1 LKQAGYSRP
10 GAIERDRCAS
20 TRSSSIVYEFV
31 VRYSEEIA
39 REAVRRFIARRLRE
53 LFDLKVCVAVVGTIG
68 YLCWLVWTGNRSW
81 WVGSIAAVVVLIPA
95 GLVAV
100 YAAHWRDTVGRIRQ
114 MQVPMARFT
123 LNDAELSM
131 ASELGSATIPWPLIV
146 EIWEFPGL
154 WLLLLSRS
162 YFVTLPTDGVPAPAL
177 EFMRAKMVT
186 QQHAAQST
194 TS

>member
-1 LKQAGYSRP
+1 
-10 GAIERDRCAS
+10 
-20 TRSSSIVYEFV
+20 
-31 VRYSEEIA
+31 VRYSEGIA
-39 REAVRRFIARRLRE
+39 REAVQRFIVRRLRE
-53 LFDLKVCVAVVGTIG
+53 LFDLKVCVVAVGTIG
-68 YLCWLVWTGNRSW
+68 YLCWLVWNGDRSW
-81 WVGSIAAVVVLIPA
+81 WVGAIAAVLVLIPV
-95 GLVAV
+95 GLAAV

-154 WLLLLSRS
+154 WLLLLSKS

-177 EFMRAKMVT
+177 QFMRDKVIAREG
-186 QQHAAQST
+186 AAQSVGP
-194 TS
+194 

>member
-1 LKQAGYSRP
+1 
-10 GAIERDRCAS
+10 
-20 TRSSSIVYEFV
+20 
-31 VRYSEEIA
+31 
-39 REAVRRFIARRLRE
+39 
-53 LFDLKVCVAVVGTIG
+53 
-68 YLCWLVWTGNRSW
+68 
-81 WVGSIAAVVVLIPA
+81 
-95 GLVAV
+95 
-100 YAAHWRDTVGRIRQ
+100 

-177 EFMRAKMVT
+177 EFMRAKMIT
-186 QQHAAQST
+186 QQHAAQSM